1 MLSDVEWPV
10 LCELATRYASMVDK
24 RDGYLAEAQ
33 DILTA
38 SGWHEMRE
46 ALEPFAAF
54 IDAFDAKPLS
64 GIDNDLYRIHGG
76 TEYEGVIRLSDFR
89 KARSA
94 INPKGEA

>member
-1 MLSDVEWPV
+1 MTSEDSTRAVVERVAAMLSDVEWPV

-33 DILTA
+33 DI
-38 SGWHEMRE
+38 
-46 ALEPFAAF
+46 
-54 IDAFDAKPLS
+54 
-64 GIDNDLYRIHGG
+64 
-76 TEYEGVIRLSDFR
+76 RLSDFR